1 MTLESY
7 LNTPQDPNNDKHA
20 DLTKPYV
27 CMIGNNRY
35 LYAKSRG
42 YTHIECL
49 LFDDPEELNV
59 MQKKTLIKPRR
70 M

>member
-1 MTLESY
+1 MTLEGY
-7 LNTPQDPNNDKHA
+7 LSTEQDPSNDPLVDH
-20 DLTKPYV
+20 TKTYI

-49 LFDDPEELNV
+49 LFDDPEELNI
-59 MQKKTLIKPRR
+59 MQKKTLIK
-70 M
+70 ME